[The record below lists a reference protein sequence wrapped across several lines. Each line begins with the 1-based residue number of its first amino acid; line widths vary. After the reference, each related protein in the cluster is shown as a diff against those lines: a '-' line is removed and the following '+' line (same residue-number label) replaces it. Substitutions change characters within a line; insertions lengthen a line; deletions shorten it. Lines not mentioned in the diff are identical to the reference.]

1 MVLDSVLNAHRCSSN
16 SYIMQ
21 KRKKKTRIHVN
32 DPNHNDVMSHKYRK
46 LYGSVDWPDPVEI
59 LLY

>member
-1 MVLDSVLNAHRCSSN
+1 MRTDVHQIHISC
-16 SYIMQ
+16 
-21 KRKKKTRIHVN
+21 RKGKEKKTHIHVN

>member
-1 MVLDSVLNAHRCSSN
+1 MFIKFIYHAEEE
-16 SYIMQ
+16 
-21 KRKKKTRIHVN
+21 KKKKHIHVN